1 MNREPQWWKLYL
13 FTAVILVTLF
23 MIPPTDSSA
32 LILFMGVV
40 FGGLVLWVTTNQT
53 GIASQERRP
62 TRKVRPVD
70 EFFDEL
76 ELVELDSESRS
87 FGRLSVTYQPVPLK
101 TTPTG

>member
-23 MIPPTDSSA
+23 MIPPADSSA

-40 FGGLVLWVTTNQT
+40 FVGLVLWVTTNQT

-70 EFFDEL
+70 EFFDEDRWL
-76 ELVELDSESRS
+76 IQHADADVMTDSAQVNER
-87 FGRLSVTYQPVPLK
+87 RII
-101 TTPTG
+101 